1 MRQLDMNLQDNEKK
15 SKKRYYEWKYFPL
28 MKPLSAEKPW
38 FSPMIMCSLGFATD
52 TDIRFGYGAEFMISG
67 VIIMYPH
74 PTLKKVKNHHLDAL
88 KKLKNKKWNYF
99 SPIHQYESLKSSPRK
114 FEFLN
119 SEFYVHLRYNIK
131 GFIIFDKD
139 IFGYNILWYLHEQ
152 KFKHSFLTLLI
163 QCAIVAEILKLDPLE
178 YSQLYCSQYFRFEQ
192 CLANWNPFV
201 W

>member
-114 FEFLN
+114 FGFLN

-139 IFGYNILWYLHEQ
+139 IFGIISFGTFKNKNLSTVFWHSWSNVQLWQRYWNLILLNTVSCTVPNILDLNN
-152 KFKHSFLTLLI
+152 
-163 QCAIVAEILKLDPLE
+163 A
-178 YSQLYCSQYFRFEQ
+178 
-192 CLANWNPFV
+192 
-201 W
+201 

>member
-67 VIIMYPH
+67 AIIMYPH

-114 FEFLN
+114 FGFLN

-139 IFGYNILWYLHEQ
+139 IFGIISFGTFMNKNLSTVFWHSWSNVQLWQRYWNLILLNTVSCTVPNILDLNN
-152 KFKHSFLTLLI
+152 
-163 QCAIVAEILKLDPLE
+163 A
-178 YSQLYCSQYFRFEQ
+178 
-192 CLANWNPFV
+192 
-201 W
+201 

>member
-1 MRQLDMNLQDNEKK
+1 MNLHDNEKK
-15 SKKRYYEWKYFPL
+15 SKKRYSEWKYFPL
-28 MKPLSAEKPW
+28 MKPSSAEKPW
-38 FSPMIMCSLGFATD
+38 FSPIIMCSLGFATD
-52 TDIRFGYGAEFMISG
+52 TDIWFGYGAEFMISG

-114 FEFLN
+114 FWFLN
-119 SEFYVHLRYNIK
+119 SGFYVHLRYNIK
-131 GFIIFDKD
+131 SFIIFDKD
-139 IFGYNILWYLHEQ
+139 IFSII
-152 KFKHSFLTLLI
+152 SFGTFMNKNLSTVFRTLLI
-163 QCAIVAEILKLDPLE
+163 QCAIVAKILKLDPLE